1 MAPVAVPK
9 VEDLSLEDREKQ
21 EATAPAAPAQA
32 EPKPDENGD
41 EHDSDD
47 DDEAEGEG
55 GEGASGAAKKK
66 KKKKKPK
73 KKKTAAVQS
82 DPPRVGLTKIF
93 RSGVFPVGEEVEYK
107 NDTTSRITSEE
118 MREKERLAQ
127 GDPSTNYQ
135 NIRRAAEVHRQVR
148 QYARKH
154 IRPGMKL
161 IDIAN
166 MIEDG
171 TRALVEE
178 DGFESGIGFP
188 TGLSINECAAHYT
201 PNPGDTKELKQGDII
216 KVDFGVHVKGRIV
229 DSAFTLN
236 FADPEWDTL
245 LQAVNEA
252 TKTGVAEAG
261 IDVRLCDIGE
271 AIQEVMESYEVEIG
285 GKTLPVKSIRNLN
298 GHSITPYVIHG
309 GTATSHGK
317 SVPIVK
323 QFGEHKDTTR
333 MEEGEYFAIETFG
346 STGRGKVYEDGVCSH
361 YALSPQMPEH
371 YTLRHQSAKNL
382 LKSINKNF
390 GTLPWCRRYLEH
402 VGEKNYL
409 LGLNELVRQGVVA
422 DYPPL
427 VDPEPGCMTAQS
439 EHTILLRPTCKEIVS
454 KGDDY

>member
-9 VEDLSLEDREKQ
+9 VEDLSLEDKV
-21 EATAPAAPAQA
+21 
-32 EPKPDENGD
+32 PDNVEVEGD
-41 EHDSDD
+41 DVEDEE
-47 DDEAEGEG
+47 DDEAG
-55 GEGASGAAKKK
+55 GDGAAGDAKKK

-73 KKKTAAVQS
+73 KKKAPAAVQS
-82 DPPRVGLTKIF
+82 EPPRVGLSKIF
-93 RSGVFPVGEEVEYK
+93 RSGVYPVGQEVEYK
-107 NDTTSRITSEE
+107 NDTTKRITSEE
-118 MREKERLAQ
+118 ARERERLAQ

-148 QYARKH
+148 QYARKN
-154 IRPGMKL
+154 IKPGMKL

-178 DGFESGIGFP
+178 NGFESGIGFP
-188 TGLSINECAAHYT
+188 TGLSVNEVAAHYT
-201 PNPGDTKELKQGDII
+201 PNPGDNKVLQQSDVL

-236 FADPEWDTL
+236 WEPTWDGL
-245 LQAVNEA
+245 IKGVQEA
-252 TKTGVAEAG
+252 TEAGVAAAG
-261 IDVRLCDIGE
+261 IDVRLCDVGE
-271 AIQEVMESYEVEIG
+271 AVQEVMESHEVEVN
-285 GKTLPVKSIRNLN
+285 GKVHQVKSIRNLN
-298 GHSITPYVIHG
+298 GHSIVPYVIHG
-309 GTATSHGK
+309 GTPGKPGK

-323 QFGEHKDTTR
+323 QHGAHMDTTR

-346 STGRGKVYEDGVCSH
+346 STGKGKVDEEGVCSH
-361 YALSPQMPEH
+361 YALAPIQPEH

-409 LGLNELVRQGVVA
+409 LGLNELVRQGVVS

-427 VDPEPGCMTAQS
+427 VDPEPGAMTAQF

-454 KGDDY
+454 RGDDY